1 MSTLPKSN
9 IATRPI
15 GGVRTTVTDARPAQN
30 PPEADTSV
38 LVHDCFDQVGGET
51 KPPDCGCAQRMS
63 KLDALTLIRRGC
75 ADALVITRYGKSEK
89 RRDSIVLRQDYIA
102 KRRLQMKIDPQTML
116 ATIRKQGN
124 ILSFKRNVIRGKN
137 GTAITLDMKRTDAKY
152 WNEVLVDLGLG
163 ASAGHYIAQADTG
176 KGLPASFTS
185 LENFSMAPAPSLE
198 NDDGLDPEINAALSA
213 TINEKREEVRRG
225 RHKVGAAGFVKGTA
239 GGLTYAKFGK
249 VVGTTADKDAGIVA
263 DPSHAIHSAGNARD
277 SDERHGDLHEPTGQT
292 RSENEMLADSI
303 AAGVIEPQDLYDAS
317 RIAPSAPDD
326 GRTVADG
333 RTGRRV
339 AAWDDPEDA
348 ANELAEEL
356 GVKEKITK

>member
-1 MSTLPKSN
+1 MSPKSN

-38 LVHDCFDQVGGET
+38 LVHDCFDQVGGENET
-51 KPPDCGCAQRMS
+51 AGLRMRATHEQTGCTDIDSSRLCGRTGYH
-63 KLDALTLIRRGC
+63 ALRKVRET
-75 ADALVITRYGKSEK
+75 T
-89 RRDSIVLRQDYIA
+89 DSIVLRQDYIA

-163 ASAGHYIAQADTG
+163 GQRGPLHRAGGHRKGIACEFHQLG
-176 KGLPASFTS
+176 ELF
-185 LENFSMAPAPSLE
+185 LMAPAPSLE
-198 NDDGLDPEINAALSA
+198 NDDELDPEINAALSA

-277 SDERHGDLHEPTGQT
+277 SDLRHGEFMSRRGRPVARTKCWRT
-292 RSENEMLADSI
+292 RLQRA
-303 AAGVIEPQDLYDAS
+303 
-317 RIAPSAPDD
+317 
-326 GRTVADG
+326 
-333 RTGRRV
+333 
-339 AAWDDPEDA
+339 
-348 ANELAEEL
+348 
-356 GVKEKITK
+356 